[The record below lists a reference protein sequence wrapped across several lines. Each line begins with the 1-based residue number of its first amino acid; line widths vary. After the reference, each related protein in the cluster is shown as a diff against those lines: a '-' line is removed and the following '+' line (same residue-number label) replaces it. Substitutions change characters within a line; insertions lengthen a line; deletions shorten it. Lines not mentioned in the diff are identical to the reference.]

1 MLCTKIGG
9 KLLDVG
15 AFDEGGKSLPSL
27 GTYNSSN
34 VGGLSCSGDEEHCS
48 VVDCGVIGWDIVG
61 GRERPQLAE
70 GQFGSKT
77 AANKVVGFIEISLR
91 KAYY

>member
-27 GTYNSSN
+27 GAYNSSN
-34 VGGLSCSGDEEHCS
+34 VGGLSCSGDEEYCS
-48 VVDCGVIGWDIVG
+48 VVDCGVIG
-61 GRERPQLAE
+61 
-70 GQFGSKT
+70 
-77 AANKVVGFIEISLR
+77 
-91 KAYY
+91 